1 MNYFLIDYENVNVSG
16 FDGIAS
22 LTENDALIIFYSNNA
37 NTLTFGLHMQLNET
51 RANLQ
56 YQKVDS
62 GKKNSLDFQLC
73 SYLGYLICDTMCK
86 PGENSKNFYYI
97 VSNDLG
103 YVPLTDYW
111 KKRGIEVLVVK
122 NLTKTPS
129 QTSAVVVFSPPP
141 KPQPSGELER
151 ALATVL
157 KNQQDI
163 SEAAK
168 FIKDSKSKTEVNNN
182 LNKKFGSQI
191 AGAIY
196 GAVKNLIAD
205 KPQR

>member
-16 FDGIAS
+16 FDGILS
-22 LTENDALIIFYSNNA
+22 LTENDAVIIFYSDNA
-37 NTLTFGLHMQLNET
+37 NTMTFGLHRRINEAK
-51 RANLQ
+51 ANLQ
-56 YQKVDS
+56 FQKVDS

-151 ALATVL
+151 ALAAVL

-168 FIKDSKSKTEVNNN
+168 IVRSAQTKTDANNS
-182 LNKKFGSQI
+182 LIKKFGMQTGSEV
-191 AGAIY
+191 Y
-196 GAVKNLIAD
+196 RAVKNFMA
-205 KPQR
+205 

>member
-22 LTENDALIIFYSNNA
+22 LTDNDALIIFYSNNA

-129 QTSAVVVFSPPP
+129 QTSAVVVFSPPS
-141 KPQPSGELER
+141 KDELER

-168 FIKDSKSKTEVNNN
+168 IVRSAKTKTDANNS
-182 LNKKFGSQI
+182 LIKKFGMQTGSEV
-191 AGAIY
+191 Y
-196 GAVKNLIAD
+196 RAVKNFMA
-205 KPQR
+205 

>member
-16 FDGIAS
+16 FDGILS
-22 LTENDALIIFYSNNA
+22 LTENDAVIIFYSDNA
-37 NTLTFGLHMQLNET
+37 NTMTFGLHRRINEAK
-51 RANLQ
+51 ANLQ
-56 YQKVDS
+56 FQKVDS

-73 SYLGYLICDTMCK
+73 SYLGYLICDNMYK
-86 PGENSKNFYYI
+86 AGENSKNFYYI

-151 ALATVL
+151 ALAAVL

-168 FIKDSKSKTEVNNN
+168 IVRSAQTKTDANNS
-182 LNKKFGSQI
+182 LIKKFGMQTGSEV
-191 AGAIY
+191 Y
-196 GAVKNLIAD
+196 RAVKNFMA
-205 KPQR
+205 

>member
-22 LTENDALIIFYSNNA
+22 LTDNDALIIFYSNNA

-151 ALATVL
+151 ALAAVL

-168 FIKDSKSKTEVNNN
+168 IVRSAQTKTDANNS
-182 LNKKFGSQI
+182 LIKKFGMQTGSEV
-191 AGAIY
+191 Y
-196 GAVKNLIAD
+196 RAVKNFMA
-205 KPQR
+205 